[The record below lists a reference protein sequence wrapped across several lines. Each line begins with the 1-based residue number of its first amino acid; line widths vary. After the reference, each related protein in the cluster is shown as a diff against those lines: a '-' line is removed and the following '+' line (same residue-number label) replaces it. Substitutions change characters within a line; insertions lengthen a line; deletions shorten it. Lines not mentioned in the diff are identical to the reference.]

1 MIPLLFSTED
11 AISTIYTY
19 THTHTH
25 KMLVL
30 KSSNSFNFAL
40 SNSILK

>member
-11 AISTIYTY
+11 AISTIY
-19 THTHTH
+19 THTH

>member
-11 AISTIYTY
+11 AISTIYT
-19 THTHTH
+19 HTH

-30 KSSNSFNFAL
+30 KPQTL
-40 SNSILK
+40 LTLR